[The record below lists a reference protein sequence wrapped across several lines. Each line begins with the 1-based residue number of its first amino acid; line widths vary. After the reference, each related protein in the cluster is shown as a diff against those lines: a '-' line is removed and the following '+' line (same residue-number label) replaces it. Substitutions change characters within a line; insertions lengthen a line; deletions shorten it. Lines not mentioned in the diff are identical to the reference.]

1 MPESLIIITTI
12 CYFINNLLNFW
23 NNKTVDCV
31 GGHE

>member
-12 CYFINNLLNFW
+12 CYFINNLLNW